1 MAVAAAGAT
10 CTVLTDVCREQA
22 PTLDGYQPGWT
33 PRQESHVLSTCTYFV
48 GMQPGRGLGAST
60 STSPCCRKPSQPRPL
75 IHTHQSNPGSRSS
88 REQTYWARLG
98 YAVICRATTPPTYHH
113 RRSPPHRVTKVKVDI
128 GGVHS
133 GSDTHFPATHARF
146 LQYLTNGEHP
156 RTHTVPAG
164 SEFAPFFA
172 PARLNAA
179 ERSALQDARRD
190 SADC

>member
-1 MAVAAAGAT
+1 
-10 CTVLTDVCREQA
+10 
-22 PTLDGYQPGWT
+22 
-33 PRQESHVLSTCTYFV
+33 V

-88 REQTYWARLG
+88 REQTNWARLG

-146 LQYLTNGEHP
+146 FAIPYQWRAPSYPHGTCRQRVCALLRTSPAQCRRAVCAAGCQARFRGLLNPAAITGHARVMASQTKPMTRHRP
-156 RTHTVPAG
+156 RPA
-164 SEFAPFFA
+164 S
-172 PARLNAA
+172 ARNSP
-179 ERSALQDARRD
+179 ECVRRWV
-190 SADC
+190 